1 MLIWTVKPSAVAVG
15 DPNAGVNATPTTD
28 VDGSDVDVDGTV
40 VVVDGTI
47 VDVVVGDTHGS
58 MNEGA
63 KAKPPRNTNGAITT
77 DNRPAEVRPQRD
89 TITPASNK
97 NKPANTINVELP
109 VAGKL
114 HTSPANITNCPQ
126 TRLRHNSGQSD

>member
-1 MLIWTVKPSAVAVG
+1 MKPSSVAVVL
-15 DPNAGVNATPTTD
+15 PNVGVNATD
-28 VDGSDVDVDGTV
+28 SDVDGTV
-40 VVVDGTI
+40 VVV
-47 VDVVVGDTHGS
+47 VGVDTHGS
-58 MNEGA
+58 KIEGA